1 MNSPAP
7 ASARRRAR
15 VPIAAR
21 IAWWL
26 AWVGLAVGLA
36 AATALWLAPV
46 WGRLA
51 VERAAARVERA
62 TGPLEPTWEHPEIAP
77 EDNAVPRLL
86 AAGRAVRLDEAEREL
101 IRETARAGDPQEI
114 AARRDQLAALVE
126 RNREAVE
133 LLLATAGLGH
143 DFGGDL
149 LDAGDD
155 PLPGTEPEVLAVTQ
169 LAVVDAHLA
178 LLAGDPGRAERV
190 VGVLGEQ
197 AARYAEG
204 PNQLFQMFAQGYQVR
219 QLRLLVH
226 VARACR
232 EPACPERLRALLPPE
247 GSRDAFR
254 RIVAGEAELLL
265 RRRAMALAEVG
276 GPLDLT
282 NRLGLAWFD
291 YSIAGTLDQ
300 WLKLL
305 AGWDLEPR
313 AMEAALALE
322 PGPIAKLDTFRVLF
336 APDWTLPGR
345 LRTTAEARD
354 LAALALGLQAEALR
368 GTPCARA
375 WPAARA
381 AWSLA
386 ELSPR
391 EVAFEAHDDGSCTLR
406 HADAEFIAAEL
417 YSEFR
422 RPPPFEWP
430 VPPPPPA
437 IR

>member
-1 MNSPAP
+1 LNPPAP
-7 ASARRRAR
+7 ADPPRRRR
-15 VPIAAR
+15 VPLAAR

-26 AWVGLAVGLA
+26 AWVGLAAGLA
-36 AATALWLAPV
+36 AAAAVWLAPV
-46 WGRLA
+46 WGRRA

-62 TGPLEPTWEHPEIAP
+62 TGPLEPIWEHPEVAP

-101 IRETARAGDPQEI
+101 IREAARAGDPQAI
-114 AARRDQLAALVE
+114 AERREELAALVE

-155 PLPGTEPEVLAVTQ
+155 PLPGAEPELLAVTQ
-169 LAVVDAHLA
+169 LAVVDARLA

-190 VGVLGEQ
+190 AGVLGELT
-197 AARYAEG
+197 ARYAEG
-204 PNQLFQMFAQGYQVR
+204 PNQIFQLFARGHQAR

-254 RIVAGEAELLL
+254 RTVAGEAELLL
-265 RRRAMALAEVG
+265 RRRAMFHTEVG
-276 GPLDLT
+276 RPVGLS
-282 NRLGLAWFD
+282 NRLVHGWFD
-291 YSIAGTLDQ
+291 YSLAGTLDQ

-313 AMEAALALE
+313 AMEAALAVE

-354 LAALALGLQAEALR
+354 LAALALGLHAEALR

-375 WPAARA
+375 WPAAEA
-381 AWSLA
+381 AWRFT

-406 HADAEFIAAEL
+406 RADAEFIAAEL
-417 YSEFR
+417 HLGR
-422 RPPPFEWP
+422 LPPAFEWP
-430 VPPPPPA
+430 VPPPTPP

>member
-1 MNSPAP
+1 LNPPAP
-7 ASARRRAR
+7 ASPARRRR

-36 AATALWLAPV
+36 VVTSVWLTPA
-46 WGRLA
+46 WARRA
-51 VERAAARVERA
+51 VERAAARVEQA
-62 TGPLEPTWEHPEIAP
+62 TGPLEPTWQHPELAP
-77 EDNAVPRLL
+77 EDNARTRLL
-86 AAGRAVRLDEAEREL
+86 AAGRAVRLDETEREL
-101 IRETARAGDPQEI
+101 IREAARAGDPQAI
-114 AARRDQLAALVE
+114 AARRDEFASLVE

-133 LLLATAGLGH
+133 LLLAGLGN

-155 PLPGTEPEVLAVTQ
+155 PLPGTEPELFAVTQ

-197 AARYAEG
+197 AARYGEG
-204 PNQLFQMFAQGYQVR
+204 PNQLFQVLAQGYQAG

-232 EPACPERLRALLPPE
+232 EPACPERLRALLPPQ

-254 RIVAGEAELLL
+254 RMVAGEAELLL
-265 RRRAMALAEVG
+265 RRRAMTLAEVG

-282 NRLGLAWFD
+282 NRLVLAWFD
-291 YSIAGTLDQ
+291 YSFAGTLDQ

-313 AMEAALALE
+313 AMEAALAFE

-354 LAALALGLQAEALR
+354 LAALALGLQADALR
-368 GTPCARA
+368 GAPCARA
-375 WPAARA
+375 WPAAEA
-381 AWSLA
+381 AWSYA

-391 EVAFEAHDDGSCTLR
+391 EVTFEARDDGSCTLR
-406 HADAEFIAAEL
+406 RADADFIANEF